1 MLHYPCI
8 CAALRDEFSSYEAS
22 QMLVRACDGARQ
34 LRMKFALFR
43 SQLLK
48 AERLKVATGCQACL
62 LSPKQT
68 RLHVTANASQTGVV
82 GEVSWRACSKY
93 RRPNSSSSVSCAFK
107 CAATRS
113 LSWLWEA
120 YSTRFAV
127 DHKTWARMAE
137 ALGRCRSL
145 PQQFSRQAASTP
157 LGGMARTRVQV
168 AHSRPATYP
177 ILLQICLVTV

>member
-1 MLHYPCI
+1 MQRQVDKVWHYPCI
-8 CAALRDEFSSYEAS
+8 CATLLDEFNNHEAL

-62 LSPKQT
+62 LSPEQT
-68 RLHVTANASQTGVV
+68 RLHVTANASQTCVV

-93 RRPNSSSSVSCAFK
+93 RRPGSRVSCAFK

-113 LSWLWEA
+113 LSWLREA
-120 YSTRFAV
+120 CSTRLCTRFRLQRQDRRADV
-127 DHKTWARMAE
+127 ETFRGHSA
-137 ALGRCRSL
+137 GR
-145 PQQFSRQAASTP
+145 RQAHHS
-157 LGGMARTRVQV
+157 GVWQGQGEQV
-168 AHSRPATYP
+168 THSGLCDLPNTLA
-177 ILLQICLVTV
+177 V